1 MKKLL
6 YILAL
11 TLICTASFAQQNNRP
26 QGQSQSQNQNQRP
39 KFDPEQYKKNQENFI
54 KDKVSLTNEESQ
66 KFFPLLFEMQ
76 QKQRENQGAIHQQM
90 WKAQNTQKDEDF
102 ENILKEILRLQ
113 SENNKIEET
122 YYLKFHKIL
131 SWKKIF
137 KVRTALADW
146 NNFILSMFSPQNA
159 AANAQRWMRRP
170 DFQNFNQNFNRMN
183 NGNRNNGPMQ
193 FPGFPRPNGQ
203 NGQPN
208 NGQQPKTQSK

>member
-1 MKKLL
+1 MKKFI
-6 YILAL
+6 YILAM
-11 TLICTASFAQQNNRP
+11 TLICTATFAQQNNQ
-26 QGQSQSQNQNQRP
+26 QGQNQRP

-159 AANAQRWMRRP
+159 ANSQRWMRRP
-170 DFQNFNQNFNRMN
+170 DFQNFNRIG
-183 NGNRNNGPMQ
+183 GNRSNGPVQ
-193 FPGFPRPNGQ
+193 FPGFPRPN
-203 NGQPN
+203 
-208 NGQQPKTQSK
+208 NGQQKNQQSK

>member
-1 MKKLL
+1 MKKFI
-6 YILAL
+6 YILAM
-11 TLICTASFAQQNNRP
+11 TLICTATFAQQNNQ
-26 QGQSQSQNQNQRP
+26 QGQNQRP

-146 NNFILSMFSPQNA
+146 NNFILSMFSPHNA
-159 AANAQRWMRRP
+159 DAHARY
-170 DFQNFNQNFNRMN
+170 
-183 NGNRNNGPMQ
+183 
-193 FPGFPRPNGQ
+193 
-203 NGQPN
+203 
-208 NGQQPKTQSK
+208 